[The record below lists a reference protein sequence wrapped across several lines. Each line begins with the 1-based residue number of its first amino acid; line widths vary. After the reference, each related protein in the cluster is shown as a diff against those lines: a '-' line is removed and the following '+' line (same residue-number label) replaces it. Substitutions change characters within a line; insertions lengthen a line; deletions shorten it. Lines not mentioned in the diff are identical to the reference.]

1 MIARIWRGW
10 APQER
15 ADNYQ
20 RHYETEVSEHLRA
33 VTGTG
38 VAQARHM
45 TRIRR
50 GALASPGN
58 PVLARQ
64 VRLGVVRAAVLRSA
78 IAVLTMAL
86 LAIGVLLATQNR

>member
-1 MIARIWRGW
+1 MVA
-10 APQER
+10 ASL
-15 ADNYQ
+15 
-20 RHYETEVSEHLRA
+20 VA
-33 VTGTG
+33 VTGAG

-64 VRLGVVRAAVLRSA
+64 VRLGAVRAAALRSA

-86 LAIGVLLATQNR
+86 LAIGVLLTTQNR